1 MSFYDITTKIRE
13 HLIANSQVNTVTEG
27 DIFEVDLNKQTI
39 FPLSHIMINN
49 VTFNEIGITYS
60 MSSLFME
67 VADVSKD
74 NPRDEDDI
82 FYGVDNRH
90 DILNTQL
97 LVANDLVSHL
107 KRGNLMQHKYQLNG
121 TPSREPFEDRFENL
135 LVGWNLTLSI
145 DIANTITTCP

>member
-13 HLIANSQVNTVTEG
+13 HLIANKQVNTVTEG
-27 DIFEVDLNKQTI
+27 DIFDVDLNKQTI

-49 VTFNEIGITYS
+49 VTFNDVGITYS
-60 MSSLFME
+60 MSILFMD
-67 VADVSKD
+67 VAVVSKD
-74 NPRDEDDI
+74 NPRDEDNI

-97 LVANDLVSHL
+97 LVANDLVSSL
-107 KRGNLMQHKYQLNG
+107 KRANLMKDKYQLNG
-121 TPSREPFEDRFENL
+121 TPSCEPFEDRFENL

-145 DIANTITTCP
+145 DIPNTITTCP

>member
-13 HLIANSQVNTVTEG
+13 QLIANKKVNTVTEG
-27 DIFEVDLNKQTI
+27 DIFDVDLNKQTI

-49 VTFNEIGITYS
+49 VTFNDIGITYS
-60 MSSLFME
+60 MSILFMD

-74 NPRDEDDI
+74 DPRDEDKI

-97 LVANDLVSHL
+97 LVANDLVSNL
-107 KRGNLMQHKYQLNG
+107 KRADLMQDKYQLNG
-121 TPSREPFEDRFENL
+121 TPSCEQFEDRSGN
-135 LVGWNLTLSI
+135 W
-145 DIANTITTCP
+145 